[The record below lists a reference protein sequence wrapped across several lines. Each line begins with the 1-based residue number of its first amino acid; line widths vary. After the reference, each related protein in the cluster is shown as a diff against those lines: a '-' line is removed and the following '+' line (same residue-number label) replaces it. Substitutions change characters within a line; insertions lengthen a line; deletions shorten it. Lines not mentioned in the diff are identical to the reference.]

1 MALLALCAGSAL
13 AQAPPPSAADLARAV
28 VEEAGGAGRESADVR
43 ALVDAVHAGSGSS
56 TGSGELGD
64 WTGSAVA
71 DALRRAGSEAS
82 ETVAVAAAGT
92 GETAAPLPA
101 ERHAAA
107 LAAGPPDRPNS
118 AEVLVFM
125 SLAVPETGWAQWAAQ
140 AARAGAPLVL
150 RGVFPGGLRATAT
163 EIGRRLG
170 GHEAGVAVD
179 PRLFRL
185 FGVERVPAVVAV
197 PGGVP
202 ACASRGCADDAPPA
216 FDAVAG
222 NIGLAA
228 ALEAIAAE
236 GGAARDVA
244 LARLERLGSRP

>member
-1 MALLALCAGSAL
+1 MALLALCAGPAL
-13 AQAPPPSAADLARAV
+13 SQEPSAEDLARAV
-28 VEEAGGAGRESADVR
+28 VEEAGGAGTESADVR
-43 ALVDAVHAGSGSS
+43 ALVDEALAGGRES
-56 TGSGELGD
+56 TGLGELGG
-64 WTGSAVA
+64 WTGPAVA

-82 ETVAVAAAGT
+82 ETVAVAAGGT
-92 GETAAPLPA
+92 GETAAPLPV
-101 ERHAAA
+101 ERHAGG
-107 LAAGPPDRPNS
+107 LAGGPPDRPNS

-140 AARAGAPLVL
+140 AARAGAPLVM
-150 RGVFPGGLRATAT
+150 RGVLPSGLRATAND
-163 EIGRRLG
+163 IGRRLD
-170 GHEAGVAVD
+170 GHEVGVAVD

-202 ACASRGCADDAPPA
+202 ACASRDCADDFTPP

-236 GGAARDVA
+236 GDAARDIA